1 MCFCVFPISLD
12 HPHIIRFIDV
22 YEDSHFLYVI
32 MEKCP
37 GGEVFEKLVK
47 LRRFTES
54 DVIDFCKQMFSAI
67 EYIHSLN
74 IIHRDIKAENFLYA
88 NDGSVKLIDFGLAV
102 RLGGDNEILKEVVG
116 SAHYI
121 APEML
126 DRRYSKPVD
135 IWSAGVLIFLMLHG
149 RYPFDAE
156 TDEGVMK
163 KVKGGGIKWES
174 PDFAPSRDISH
185 FLHCLLERDPLRRPS
200 ASVVLTEPFL
210 SGSKTTAMIED
221 PTASDSRIL
230 ISAVVIEKLSES
242 VILPARSRRKEQLV
256 SDTESSRSAW
266 IIELDQQYERGTFR
280 GWRRSRRGDMS
291 ISAPTS
297 PMNKQKVLG
306 RQATKGLIQGGKGSD
321 KNHSLFEASPGKS
334 PDSKRSRS
342 LPGSFKVSFDPNPPD
357 LYIYTEGTSNLI
369 KVPSRPNSPN
379 NSRRL

>member
-1 MCFCVFPISLD
+1 MRHLD

-22 YEDSHFLYVI
+22 YEDNHFLYVI

-88 NDGSVKLIDFGLAV
+88 KDGSIKLIDFGLAV
-102 RLGGDNEILKEVVG
+102 RLRNENEILKEVVG

-135 IWSAGVLIFLMLHG
+135 IWSAGVLIFLMLYG
-149 RYPFDAE
+149 RYPFDSE
-156 TDEGVMK
+156 TDEGVMR
-163 KVKGGGIKWES
+163 KVKIGGIQWES
-174 PDFAPSRDISH
+174 PHFTPSRDISH
-185 FLHCLLERDPLRRPS
+185 FLHCLLERDPTRRPS
-200 ASVVLTEPFL
+200 ASSVLTEPFL
-210 SGSKTTAMIED
+210 CSGTRPAVVED
-221 PTASDSRIL
+221 LTASNSRIL
-230 ISAVVIEKLSES
+230 VSEVVVEKLSES

-256 SDTESSRSAW
+256 SDTETSRSAW
-266 IIELDQQYERGTFR
+266 ILELEHQYERGTFR
-280 GWRRSRRGDMS
+280 GWRRSRKGETS
-291 ISAPTS
+291 VSAPTS

-306 RQATKGLIQGGKGSD
+306 RQGTKGLITGGSGSL
-321 KNHSLFEASPGKS
+321 KNDTDTDATPGKS

-357 LYIYTEGTSNLI
+357 LFIYTEGTSSLI
-369 KVPSRPNSPN
+369 KVPSRPNSPTA
-379 NSRRL
+379 SRRN

>member
-1 MCFCVFPISLD
+1 
-12 HPHIIRFIDV
+12 
-22 YEDSHFLYVI
+22 

-54 DVIDFCKQMFSAI
+54 DVVDFCKQMFSAI

-88 NDGSVKLIDFGLAV
+88 RDGSVKLIDFGLAV
-102 RLGGDNEILKEVVG
+102 RLRSDSEILKEVVG

-135 IWSAGVLIFLMLHG
+135 IWSAGILIFLMLYG

-163 KVKGGGIKWES
+163 KVKIGGIKWEES

-185 FLHCLLERDPLRRPS
+185 FLHCLLERDPSRRPS
-200 ASVVLTEPFL
+200 ASSVLTEPFL
-210 SGSKTTAMIED
+210 SGSKTNIIDD
-221 PTASDSRIL
+221 PTASTRVLVSEQ
-230 ISAVVIEKLSES
+230 VIEKLSTS
-242 VILPARSRRKEQLV
+242 VILPTRSRRKEQLG
-256 SDTESSRSAW
+256 SDTERSRSAR
-266 IIELDQQYERGTFR
+266 ILELEHQYEIGTLR
-280 GWRRSRRGDMS
+280 GWRRSRKGPIS
-291 ISAPTS
+291 VSAPTS
-297 PMNKQKVLG
+297 PMNKQKVMG
-306 RQATKGLIQGGKGSD
+306 RQATKGLIGNGSGSSIRND
-321 KNHSLFEASPGKS
+321 NAADSSPGKS

-357 LYIYTEGTSNLI
+357 LYIYTEGTSSLI
-369 KVPSRPNSPN
+369 KVPSRPNSPTA
-379 NSRRL
+379 SRRS